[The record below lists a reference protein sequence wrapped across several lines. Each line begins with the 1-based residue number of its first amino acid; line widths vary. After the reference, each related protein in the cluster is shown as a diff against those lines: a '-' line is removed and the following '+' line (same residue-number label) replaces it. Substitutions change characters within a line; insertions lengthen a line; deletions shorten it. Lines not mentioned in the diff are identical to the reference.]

1 MGVEVRALFARELR
15 RRRPRPTSHWHVD
28 EMAVLIAG
36 RRFWLWRAVDD
47 EGEVLDLL
55 VQRRRDEAAAVKLMR
70 KLVNKQGFA
79 LDVLVTDQAALLRR
93 GKGRNRLVGSPR
105 SGLAQEQSGRE
116 FASTDSTT
124 RAQDAAFQNARISP
138 TILVCSRR
146 RPKHVQ
152 RPTPSQIPPHAPHL
166 PRRSVPDVASRHR
179 GPEAQ
184 LRLLG
189 ARAKS
194 TLEFDRYSLA
204 SYVMSAR
211 PKA

>member
-1 MGVEVRALFARELR
+1 VRAAIITPVESSAAYLARFTDDSDLPRYSGGSAPTLALSRPSQCSLTLR
-15 RRRPRPTSHWHVD
+15 PARSADPLRGLS
-28 EMAVLIAG
+28 I
-36 RRFWLWRAVDD
+36 
-47 EGEVLDLL
+47 EVLQIIRRLL
-55 VQRRRDEAAAVKLMR
+55 IRSDRFRLER
-70 KLVNKQGFA
+70 EFA
-79 LDVLVTDQAALLRR
+79 GPDFHRGERCAL
-93 GKGRNRLVGSPR
+93 PR
-105 SGLAQEQSGRE
+105 HTEQSGRE

-152 RPTPSQIPPHAPHL
+152 RPTPSQIPPHAPYL